1 VLRDWTT
8 SAGIVQHSSTMGI
21 RLATRPPYRVRCEDC
36 GGVGT
41 LPRHTLSWWCAR
53 ADEASVLAPELRA
66 KLTAP
71 YAHLAELGD
80 GSPPRVFLL
89 EAPEHDSTAA

>member
-1 VLRDWTT
+1 M
-8 SAGIVQHSSTMGI
+8 QHSSTMRI
-21 RLATRPPYRVRCEDC
+21 RLATRPPYRVRCDDC

-53 ADEASVLAPELRA
+53 ADEASVLAPDLQH
-66 KLTAP
+66 KLATP

-89 EAPEHDSTAA
+89 EAPDRESPAP

>member
-1 VLRDWTT
+1 
-8 SAGIVQHSSTMGI
+8 MGI
-21 RLATRPPYRVRCEDC
+21 RLATRPPYQVRCEDC
-36 GGVGT
+36 GGVGI

-53 ADEASVLAPELRA
+53 ADEASVP
-66 KLTAP
+66 AP

-89 EAPEHDSTAA
+89 APPDGGSTR